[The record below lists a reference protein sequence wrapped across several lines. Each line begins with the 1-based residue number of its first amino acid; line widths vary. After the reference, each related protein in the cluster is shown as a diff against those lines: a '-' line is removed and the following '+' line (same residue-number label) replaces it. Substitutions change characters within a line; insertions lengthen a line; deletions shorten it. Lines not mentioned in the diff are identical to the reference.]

1 MLLMMMVVHFL
12 DSPEQGLLVIP
23 CWSDVKPNGG
33 ATWICDEGPKRIG
46 QWLVSAFLRGKSVP

>member
-1 MLLMMMVVHFL
+1 MVMVVHFL

-46 QWLVSAFLRGKSVP
+46 QWLVSHLPCGSGML